1 MLSVGNQNN
10 AGLTEES
17 PFTYEADDGPL
28 TLEDIGHIRELANPI
43 LPKGKLL
50 GTHSILDTLPNDCS
64 ESKEPAVIS
73 GTRSQTDPQRLGV

>member
-1 MLSVGNQNN
+1 MDNRKN
-10 AGLTEES
+10 AGLAEES

-28 TLEDIGHIRELANPI
+28 TLEDIGHIRESANPI

-64 ESKEPAVIS
+64 E
-73 GTRSQTDPQRLGV
+73 